1 MAALYEAA
9 RGIASELGFG
19 LPEVAM
25 GGASDGNFTAA
36 LGIPT
41 LDGLGM
47 VGEGAHSLDEF
58 VLVEHNE
65 RRVRLL
71 EELLVRPLQVRQAAA
86 RET

>member
-1 MAALYEAA
+1 VALYEAA
-9 RGIASELGFG
+9 RGIAAELGFE

-25 GGASDGNFTAA
+25 GGASDGNFTAV

-41 LDGLGM
+41 LDGLGL

-58 VLVEHNE
+58 VLVEHNN

-71 EELLVRPLQVRQAAA
+71 EELLLRPLQVRHPPA
-86 RET
+86 RDT